1 MTACND
7 GCFHTVQAPSFTKI
21 GAKWSQL
28 LKPIQRTLSCI
39 NMHLKFHEE
48 IKYLGCRRAELSSD
62 SRQSIVKRPL
72 KMLELA
78 GRNITTKSSV
88 VCSE

>member
-1 MTACND
+1 
-7 GCFHTVQAPSFTKI
+7 
-21 GAKWSQL
+21 
-28 LKPIQRTLSCI
+28 
-39 NMHLKFHEE
+39 MHLKFHEE